1 MVSLQVETNA
11 PARQPGVRPVRG
23 MLAPLGIRARAAL
36 VLLAT
41 FLAVALPS
49 LWLLM
54 AVIDRLT
61 EHYGMRYARD
71 NAALQK
77 ERLLSPTLRD
87 LVLAR
92 KLADSPVIRSWARNE
107 SDPAVHALAIA
118 ELESYKR
125 FFQDTAY
132 FVAIGSSRHY
142 YFSDAQSDPAAVS
155 QPREALDLSVARNA
169 WFPTAMASDAP
180 YMLNVDNNGL
190 LGATKVWINVPIRD
204 GGETLGIAGTG
215 VDLGAF
221 VTAFLADL
229 GPGISGIIIDRG
241 GAIQVHENRDLIDL
255 NTRSKAEA
263 DRSTIYRRMESDDD
277 RATLRAGLDRLQA
290 GASTVESFPLSIDGR
305 THLVAATFMPE
316 LGWFNLTL
324 VDPSEAYGAGE
335 FLPVIAVLAAALLA
349 IVAIVTLMLNRTVL
363 NPLLELTRSAKRMAE
378 GRYDVSVAS
387 DRGDEIGELTRAFRR
402 MAATVRDHTALLERR
417 VRERTE
423 ELTVANAQLAE
434 SNLQILDSIRCA
446 KVLQTAILPRPEML
460 RTSTADHFVVWKPRD
475 LVGGD
480 FYFCHEARDGILLG
494 VVDCTG
500 HGVPGAF
507 MTMLAHAVISQ
518 VVKSGVDDDPAL
530 LLARADATIREALDQ
545 RGAAADAGMEMAV
558 CRIVPSEGRLVF
570 AGARISLWHAAG
582 GDVAEIKGE
591 RGVIGYRSAR
601 NGGGFVNH
609 AIDYGADS
617 VFYLT
622 TDGVLDQAGGNKGFG
637 FGRDRFVA
645 MLREH
650 ASLPLDRQGAAFEA
664 LIADYQQ
671 GRPQRDDITF
681 LGFRPAGAGGE
692 AVSLSS

>member
-1 MVSLQVETNA
+1 
-11 PARQPGVRPVRG
+11 

-54 AVIDRLT
+54 AVIYRVT
-61 EHYGMRYARD
+61 EHYGMRYVRD

-107 SDPAVHALAIA
+107 ADPALHALAIA
-118 ELESYKR
+118 ELESYKS
-125 FFQDTAY
+125 FFRDTAY
-132 FVAIGSSRHY
+132 FVAIAGSRHY
-142 YFSDAQSDPAAVS
+142 YFSDAQSDPAAIS
-155 QPREALDLSVARNA
+155 QPREA
-169 WFPTAMASDAP
+169 
-180 YMLNVDNNGL
+180 
-190 LGATKVWINVPIRD
+190 
-204 GGETLGIAGTG
+204 
-215 VDLGAF
+215 LGAF

-229 GPGISGIIIDRG
+229 GPGISGIIVDRG

-255 NTRSKAEA
+255 NTQSKAEA

-277 RATLRAGLDRLQA
+277 RATLRAGLDRLQG
-290 GASTVESFPLSIDGR
+290 GASAVESFPLSIDGR

-324 VDPSEAYGAGE
+324 VDPSKAFGAGQ

-349 IVAIVTLMLNRTVL
+349 IMALVTVMLNRTVL

-402 MAATVRDHTALLERR
+402 MAGTVRDHTALLERR

-460 RTSTADHFVVWKPRD
+460 RSSTADHFVVWKPRD

-545 RGAAADAGMEMAV
+545 RGADADAGMEMAV
-558 CRIVPSEGRLVF
+558 CRLVPSEGRLVF

-601 NGGGFVNH
+601 NGAGFVNH
-609 AIDYGADS
+609 VVDYGADS

-622 TDGVLDQAGGNKGFG
+622 TDGVLDQSGGHKGFG
-637 FGRDRFVA
+637 FGRERFVA
-645 MLREH
+645 MLRDH
-650 ASLPLDRQGAAFEA
+650 ASLPLERQGAAFEA

-681 LGFRPAGAGGE
+681 LGFRPAGAGGG
-692 AVSLSS
+692 ASSLSS